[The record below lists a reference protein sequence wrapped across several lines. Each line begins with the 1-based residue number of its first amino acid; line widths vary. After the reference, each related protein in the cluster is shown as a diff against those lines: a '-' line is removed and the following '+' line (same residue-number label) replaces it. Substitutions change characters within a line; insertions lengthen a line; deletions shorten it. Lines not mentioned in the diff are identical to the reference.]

1 MNRFTRLGLA
11 LAALALPVATFGVVQ
26 GDASAGHAK
35 VSDHWCC

>member
-26 GDASAGHAK
+26 SSPSAGHAIHA
-35 VSDHWCC
+35 DRWCC